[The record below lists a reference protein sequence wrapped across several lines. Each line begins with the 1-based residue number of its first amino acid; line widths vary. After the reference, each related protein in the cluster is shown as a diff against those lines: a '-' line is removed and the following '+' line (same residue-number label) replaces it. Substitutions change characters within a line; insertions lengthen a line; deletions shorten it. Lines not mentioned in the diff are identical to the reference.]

1 MLVVGKSRE
10 GRGRAVDWLC
20 SHLVVEPGRELKKQ
34 TTTSSDYL
42 LQDSTNETGEGLILA
57 GPKYGHWTTAY
68 LDVVFKVSYVRD
80 VERYVITTENPD
92 LGFGYLI

>member
-34 TTTSSDYL
+34 TTTSFDYL

-68 LDVVFKVSYVRD
+68 LDVTYLKPTR
-80 VERYVITTENPD
+80 TTVLNSKHPHIMAQ
-92 LGFGYLI
+92 LKGGK